1 MARMLVPRLGNNHAT
16 RGKMPPNMKF
26 RWKAAGVT
34 DVGRLRRQDED
45 AFLVDSENGL
55 FAVADGVGGSRAGD
69 VASRLAVDTAER
81 IEREARGDGSGEAAE
96 ALIRR
101 MFESGHRAI
110 MARASSDPKV
120 SEMATTLVLLRCDG
134 ARAWIAHAGDSRVY
148 RWRDACLERLSR
160 DHSFAE
166 ELERAAGV
174 GVRQK
179 SPFGHVLTRC
189 LGREGAWE
197 PEVKEID
204 VRAGDR
210 ILLCCDGLTDMVDET
225 ELAALLALRVSPEE
239 TGRRLI
245 DSANAAGGKD
255 NITAVV
261 VDFGAA

>member
-1 MARMLVPRLGNNHAT
+1 VNT
-16 RGKMPPNMKF
+16 

-45 AFLVDSENGL
+45 AFLVDAESGL

-81 IEREARGDGSGEAAE
+81 IMREARDESAADPTE
-96 ALIRR
+96 VIRR
-101 MFESGHRAI
+101 IFESAHRAI
-110 MARASSDPKV
+110 MERAAADPRV
-120 SEMATTLVLLRCDG
+120 SEMATTLVLLHCNG
-134 ARAWIAHAGDSRVY
+134 TRAWTAHAGDSRAY
-148 RWRDACLERLSR
+148 RWRGGELERLSR

-166 ELERAAGV
+166 ELAQAAGA
-174 GVRQK
+174 GIRAK

-197 PEVKEID
+197 PEIREID
-204 VRAGDR
+204 FRLGDR
-210 ILLCCDGLTDMVDET
+210 FLLCCDGLTDMVDED
-225 ELAALLALRVSPEE
+225 ELAALLALGVSPEE
-239 TGRRLI
+239 TGKRLI

-261 VDFGAA
+261 VDITG

>member
-1 MARMLVPRLGNNHAT
+1 VNT
-16 RGKMPPNMKF
+16 

-45 AFLVDSENGL
+45 AFLVDAESGL

-81 IEREARGDGSGEAAE
+81 IMREARDESAADPSE
-96 ALIRR
+96 VIRR
-101 MFESGHRAI
+101 IFESAHRAI
-110 MARASSDPKV
+110 MERAAADPRV
-120 SEMATTLVLLRCDG
+120 SEMATTLVLLHCNG
-134 ARAWIAHAGDSRVY
+134 TRAWTAHAGDSRAY
-148 RWRDACLERLSR
+148 RWRGGELERLSR

-166 ELERAAGV
+166 ELAQAAGA
-174 GVRQK
+174 GIRAK

-197 PEVKEID
+197 PEIREID
-204 VRAGDR
+204 FRPGDR
-210 ILLCCDGLTDMVDET
+210 FLLCCDGLTDMVDED
-225 ELAALLALRVSPEE
+225 ELAALLALGVSPEE
-239 TGRRLI
+239 TGKRLI

-261 VDFGAA
+261 VDITG

>member
-1 MARMLVPRLGNNHAT
+1 MNI
-16 RGKMPPNMKF
+16 
-26 RWKAAGVT
+26 RWNAAGVT

-45 AFLVDSENGL
+45 AFLVDEENGL

-81 IEREARGDGSGEAAE
+81 VLREARGDSSSDAA
-96 ALIRR
+96 AVIRR
-101 MFESGHRAI
+101 MFETAHRAI
-110 MARASSDPKV
+110 LERAAGDPLV
-120 SEMATTLVLLRCDG
+120 SEMATTLVLLLCDG
-134 ARAWIAHAGDSRVY
+134 TRAWIAHAGDSRVY
-148 RWRDACLERLSR
+148 RWRDASLERLSR

-166 ELERAAGV
+166 ELQKAAGV
-174 GVRQK
+174 EVRAK

-197 PEVKEID
+197 PEIREID
-204 VRAGDR
+204 LRPGDR
-210 ILLCCDGLTDMVDET
+210 FLLCCDGLTDMVDEGD
-225 ELAALLALRVSPEE
+225 LSALLALGVSPEE

-261 VDFGAA
+261 VDFSA

>member
-1 MARMLVPRLGNNHAT
+1 VNI
-16 RGKMPPNMKF
+16 

-45 AFLVDSENGL
+45 AFLVDEENGL

-81 IEREARGDGSGEAAE
+81 VLREARGNGPVEAADV
-96 ALIRR
+96 IRR
-101 MFESGHRAI
+101 MFETAHRTI
-110 MARASSDPKV
+110 FERAASDPRV
-120 SEMATTLVLLRCDG
+120 SEMATTLVLLHCDG
-134 ARAWIAHAGDSRVY
+134 TRAWTAHAGDSRVY
-148 RWRDACLERLSR
+148 RWRAGALERLSR

-166 ELERAAGV
+166 ELERAAGA
-174 GVRQK
+174 GIRAK

-197 PEVKEID
+197 PEIREVD
-204 VRAGDR
+204 LRPADR
-210 ILLCCDGLTDMVDET
+210 FLLCCDGLTDMVDEAD
-225 ELAALLALRVSPEE
+225 LGSLLALGVSPEE

-261 VDFGAA
+261 VDFSA

>member
-1 MARMLVPRLGNNHAT
+1 VNI
-16 RGKMPPNMKF
+16 
-26 RWKAAGVT
+26 RWNAAGVT

-45 AFLVDSENGL
+45 AFLVDEANGL

-81 IEREARGDGSGEAAE
+81 VMREERASQENPADV
-96 ALIRR
+96 IRR
-101 MFESGHRAI
+101 IFESGHRAI
-110 MARASSDPKV
+110 MERAAADPRV
-120 SEMATTLVLLRCDG
+120 SEMATTLVLLHCNG
-134 ARAWIAHAGDSRVY
+134 KRAWTAHAGDSRVY
-148 RWRDACLERLSR
+148 RWRGGELERLSR

-166 ELERAAGV
+166 ELEKAAGA
-174 GVRQK
+174 GIRSK

-197 PEVKEID
+197 PEIREID
-204 VRAGDR
+204 FRPADR
-210 ILLCCDGLTDMVDET
+210 FLLCCDGLTDMVDEGD
-225 ELAALLALRVSPEE
+225 LAALLALGVSPEE

-261 VDFGAA
+261 VDITA

>member
-1 MARMLVPRLGNNHAT
+1 M
-16 RGKMPPNMKF
+16 
-26 RWKAAGVT
+26 T
-34 DVGRLRRQDED
+34 DVGRLRRHDED
-45 AFLVDSENGL
+45 AFLVDAENGL

-81 IEREARGDGSGEAAE
+81 VLREERAATSAA
-96 ALIRR
+96 ALPDVIRR
-101 MFESGHRAI
+101 MFEMAHRAI
-110 MARASSDPKV
+110 MERAAADPRV
-120 SEMATTLVLLRCDG
+120 SEMATTLVLLCCDG
-134 ARAWIAHAGDSRVY
+134 ARSWIAHAGDSRVY
-148 RWRDACLERLSR
+148 RWRDAALERLSR

-166 ELERAAGV
+166 ELEKAAGV

-197 PEVKEID
+197 PEVREID
-204 VRAGDR
+204 VRPGDR
-210 ILLCCDGLTDMVDET
+210 FLLCCDGLTDMVDEA
-225 ELAALLALRVSPEE
+225 ELAALLALGVSPAE

-261 VDFGAA
+261 VDFAAG

>member
-1 MARMLVPRLGNNHAT
+1 VNT
-16 RGKMPPNMKF
+16 

-45 AFLVDSENGL
+45 AFLVDAESGL

-81 IEREARGDGSGEAAE
+81 IMREARDESAADPTE
-96 ALIRR
+96 VIRR
-101 MFESGHRAI
+101 IFESAHRAI
-110 MARASSDPKV
+110 MERAAADPRV
-120 SEMATTLVLLRCDG
+120 SEMATTLVLLHCNG
-134 ARAWIAHAGDSRVY
+134 TRAWTAHAGDSRAY
-148 RWRDACLERLSR
+148 RWRGGELERLSR

-166 ELERAAGV
+166 ELAQAAGA
-174 GVRQK
+174 GIRAK

-197 PEVKEID
+197 PEIREID
-204 VRAGDR
+204 FRPGDR
-210 ILLCCDGLTDMVDET
+210 FLLCCDGLTDMVDED
-225 ELAALLALRVSPEE
+225 ELAALLALGVSPEE
-239 TGRRLI
+239 TGKRLI

-261 VDFGAA
+261 VDFAAA

>member
-1 MARMLVPRLGNNHAT
+1 VNT
-16 RGKMPPNMKF
+16 

-45 AFLVDSENGL
+45 AFLVDAESGL

-81 IEREARGDGSGEAAE
+81 IMREARDESAADPTE
-96 ALIRR
+96 VIRR
-101 MFESGHRAI
+101 IFESAHRAI
-110 MARASSDPKV
+110 MERAAADPRV
-120 SEMATTLVLLRCDG
+120 SEMATTLVLLHCNG
-134 ARAWIAHAGDSRVY
+134 TRAWTAHAGDSRAY
-148 RWRDACLERLSR
+148 RWRGGELERLSR

-166 ELERAAGV
+166 ELAQAAGA
-174 GVRQK
+174 GIRAK

-197 PEVKEID
+197 PEIREID
-204 VRAGDR
+204 FRPGDR
-210 ILLCCDGLTDMVDET
+210 FLLCCDGLTDMVDEE
-225 ELAALLALRVSPEE
+225 ELAALLALGVSPEE
-239 TGRRLI
+239 TGKRLI

-261 VDFGAA
+261 VDITG